1 MLNWSF
7 SHHHSTWICHHTRTW
22 LKLIIKYHFLHPE
35 PILQPMECT
44 YGIVVHVI
52 WIGQIFL
59 VVSIVASP
67 SNGHLIQGFRDQN
80 NLRNTCWDKKNVV
93 YEYQLACKLPSTWA
107 FPPTF
112 FLTWQQLWA
121 SIFKAWYSAVFLT
134 VCRQRPKCS
143 FQIHSSAHCVIYVWE
158 IWKQY
163 AAIRNPCN

>member
-22 LKLIIKYHFLHPE
+22 QKLKIKYHFLHPE

-52 WIGQIFL
+52 WIGQIFV

-80 NLRNTCWDKKNVV
+80 NLRNTCRDKKNVV
-93 YEYQLACKLPSTWA
+93 YEYHLACKLPSTWA

-112 FLTWQQLWA
+112 FLTWQQLRD
-121 SIFKAWYSAVFLT
+121 SIFYESEVCFLPFESQGTVFFLLKSWSE
-134 VCRQRPKCS
+134 VCFLLLNRKGR
-143 FQIHSSAHCVIYVWE
+143 A
-158 IWKQY
+158 
-163 AAIRNPCN
+163 